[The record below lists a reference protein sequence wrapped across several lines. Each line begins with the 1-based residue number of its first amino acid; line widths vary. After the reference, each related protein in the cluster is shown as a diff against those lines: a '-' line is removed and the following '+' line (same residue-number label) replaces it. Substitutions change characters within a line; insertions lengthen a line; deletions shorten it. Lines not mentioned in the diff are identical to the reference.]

1 MGYVH
6 NTHMSQYIP
15 PTLFHC
21 VVGTWSMAAGVVGGT
36 IVRKVNDANQTSVVN
51 IPITVPSNSVAQM
64 GAYLTSIEIDFE
76 ITGAALT
83 SLTAVVNRVT
93 RGADG
98 AVAVLDATPPP
109 FTYDTGHDAAN
120 ERVDVDQHKMTLTIT
135 TPFWVDNDTY
145 VLVEL
150 TCDQAGDT
158 GVIEFLGAVANYT
171 LRV

>member
-1 MGYVH
+1 MA
-6 NTHMSQYIP
+6 QYIP
-15 PTLFHC
+15 PQLFHC
-21 VVGTWSMAAGVVGGT
+21 VTGTWSLSAGQVAGT
-36 IVRKVNDANQTSVVN
+36 IVKKVNDFNQTSTIN
-51 IPITVPSNSVAQM
+51 IPIVVPSNSVAQM
-64 GAYLTSIEIDFE
+64 GAYLQSIEIDFE

-83 SLTAVVNRVT
+83 ALTAVVNKVT

-98 AVAVLDATPPP
+98 AVAVVAAQT
-109 FTYDTGHDAAN
+109 FTYDTGHDAAG

-135 TPFWVDNDTY
+135 TPFWIDNDEY

-158 GVIEFLGAVANYT
+158 GVIELLGAVANFT